1 MLLRFLRKL
10 RRDPLRARVE
20 ASIRRGTG
28 LRKGE
33 WLLTEM
39 PADAERV
46 ASLATEIVD
55 WCQEQI
61 GDTRRP
67 YGVDQLAL
75 AVACAE
81 PGGDPIASA
90 TFGIFRP
97 IDFYRDGGVSQRVSD
112 FIRDT
117 GSEHLEERD
126 STVRFAAAL
135 FSWGDVARETIFND
149 DEGKPAA

>member
-1 MLLRFLRKL
+1 MGGEVGRQRIPI
-10 RRDPLRARVE
+10 RRDVE
-20 ASIRRGTG
+20 AS
-28 LRKGE
+28 
-33 WLLTEM
+33 
-39 PADAERV
+39 
-46 ASLATEIVD
+46 LAVSTPVSPMAP
-55 WCQEQI
+55 QEAVI

-97 IDFYRDGGVSQRVSD
+97 VDFYRDGGVSDRVLD
-112 FIRDT
+112 FVRET
-117 GSEHLEERD
+117 GSAHLEARD
-126 STVRFAAAL
+126 NTVRFAAAL

-149 DEGKPAA
+149 DDEEAA

>member
-1 MLLRFLRKL
+1 
-10 RRDPLRARVE
+10 
-20 ASIRRGTG
+20 
-28 LRKGE
+28 
-33 WLLTEM
+33 M
-39 PADAERV
+39 PADADRV
-46 ASLATEIVD
+46 ASLASEIVD

-61 GDTRRP
+61 GETRRP

-97 IDFYRDGGVSQRVSD
+97 VDFYRDGGVSERVLD
-112 FIRDT
+112 FIRET
-117 GSEHLEERD
+117 GSEHLTERD
-126 STVRFAAAL
+126 SSVRFAAAL

-149 DEGKPAA
+149 DDESAA